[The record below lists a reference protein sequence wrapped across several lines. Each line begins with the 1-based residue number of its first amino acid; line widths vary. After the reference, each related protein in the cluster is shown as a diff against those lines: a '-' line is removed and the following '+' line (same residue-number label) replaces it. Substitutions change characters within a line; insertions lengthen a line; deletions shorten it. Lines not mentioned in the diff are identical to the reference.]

1 MPRIPDGGHGGAHHH
16 FATPRSHLNTLL
28 ARCLANY
35 EVGHVPE
42 AAEAARQLIKDLGD
56 LHSKIHDEVRA
67 KLAGQRHGA

>member
-35 EVGHVPE
+35 EVGKVPE
-42 AAEAARQLIKDLGD
+42 AAEAARQLINDLHE

-67 KLAGQRHGA
+67 LLAEQRRSA